1 MTLNPHDLAD
11 LLRLQGF
18 FVDYDTGEIEYPDD
32 KDISLLITLAASG
45 KIEVGRDAFT
55 NTTFFVPDLT
65 IVDMDT
71 YCERYPNDPQCKCYD
86 V

>member
-11 LLRLQGF
+11 LLSLQGF
-18 FVDYDTGEIEYPDD
+18 LVDYDTGEIDYPDD
-32 KDISLLITLAASG
+32 MDISLLITLAASG
-45 KIEVGRDAFT
+45 KLDVGRDLS
-55 NTTFFVPDLT
+55 FVIPDLT

-71 YCERYPNDPQCKCYD
+71 YCEYYPNDPQCKCYD

>member
-11 LLRLQGF
+11 LLSLQGF
-18 FVDYDTGEIEYPDD
+18 LVDYDTGEIEYPDD

-45 KIEVGRDAFT
+45 KIEVGRDVFT

-71 YCERYPNDPQCKCYD
+71 YCEQYPNDPQCKCYD

>member
-11 LLRLQGF
+11 LLSLQGF
-18 FVDYDTGEIEYPDD
+18 LVDYDTGEIEYPEDM
-32 KDISLLITLAASG
+32 DISLLITLAASG

-71 YCERYPNDPQCKCYD
+71 YCEQYPNDPQCKCYD